1 LQPLFYLFILLC
13 IFVWFSILFYFL
25 CKSTKPT
32 RPTNQPIMRLSQW
45 FQLLLLSSV
54 SIAGPVSLTSS
65 APASQS
71 TACGTIV
78 NSEVTY
84 IFNASLAYE
93 CLTSVPFNP
102 AVASRFLQYYND
114 TLPFQSTLTYLK
126 NPPPSYQQP
135 GVDLLG
141 GLEQLQQAI
150 NNGVFPNQYEFE
162 SALQTLLY
170 AAHDGHVNLVAGIL
184 SAFDFASPYD
194 IVSLSLDGVQL
205 PKVYLAV
212 DLFWSSYFTTY
223 QPSAIASI
231 NGIDTTA
238 YLTQFALKNSAGTL
252 EPHADWNQLMLSAA
266 QDIQGLFNVFSGGAT
281 FYPGDT
287 ITFALENG
295 TEISDYYLAIYN
307 SPGPT
312 GPLETGGDFYNFF
325 VLGFYPAS
333 FDSDSIDNTTDSSA
347 SSSAAPS
354 STPTAAAT
362 STVVSSA
369 APTPSSW
376 DNPAY
381 PDSPDVYQPD
391 LGAYGEGY
399 ITGYFLNSTST
410 SVLSIPSF
418 DEDGDAVD
426 TFQSTIEQFIARSKA
441 AGLQK
446 VVIDLQQNIGG
457 QSLLAIDTF
466 KQFFPNIDPFAGSRM
481 RAHPSANVMGETM
494 TDHWNSL
501 NNADDDYLD
510 LAANEWVATDRLN
523 ANTDQNFSSWAEFFG
538 PHLYDG
544 DDFTT
549 TQRYNLTS
557 FIFDVAAVDDEDED
571 ISFAVYGYGANPA
584 PPNAAPPYAAED
596 IIILSDGICGSSCAL
611 FMEMMH
617 HEAGVRVVAVGGR
630 PSVGP
635 MQAPSGSRG
644 ARDYTTDTLDANIN
658 FVQGLL
664 ANQSSPEVT
673 FLPNRTQAL
682 NVFVTFADI
691 NLRDQVRRN
700 ETIPLQFAYEAADCR
715 IFYTPQTVYNYTMLW
730 QYAANAIWSKAS
742 LCVQGSTGFAT
753 TGINETD
760 FVGPP
765 SAAPSTLTN
774 MTTYLNALNASSLP
788 NLIYLDDGL
797 PDGGSGL
804 NARNSPNIKTKPC
817 KVDGDCFSGSFCHSV
832 STCLGSSPVL
842 QCVSKCYKAGAPCTG
857 SGNCILQQQVLGAV
871 GSQNLHQGFCPPP
884 SSLKPC
890 GAQTTIGEVNL
901 GPIASRADGEED
913 TK

>member
-1 LQPLFYLFILLC
+1 
-13 IFVWFSILFYFL
+13 
-25 CKSTKPT
+25 
-32 RPTNQPIMRLSQW
+32 MRLLQW
-45 FQLLLLSSV
+45 FRLLLLSGP
-54 SIAGPVSLTSS
+54 SIAEPISLTFR
-65 APASQS
+65 APAPQS

-78 NSEVTY
+78 NSEDTY
-84 IFNASLAYE
+84 IFNASLAYD

-102 AVASRFLQYYND
+102 AVATRFLQYYND
-114 TLPFQSTLTYLK
+114 TLQFQSTLAYLK
-126 NPPPSYQQP
+126 NPPTSYQQP

-141 GLEQLQQAI
+141 GLEELQQAI
-150 NNGVFPNQYEFE
+150 INGIFSNQYEFE
-162 SALQTLLY
+162 AALQTLLY
-170 AAHDGHVNLVAGIL
+170 AAHDGHVDLVAGIL
-184 SAFDFASPYD
+184 SAFNFASPYD

-212 DLFWSSYFTTY
+212 DLFQSSYFTTY

-231 NGIDTTA
+231 NGINTTT

-266 QDIQGLFNVFSGGAT
+266 QDIQGLLNVFSGGAT

-287 ITFALENG
+287 ITFTFENG

-333 FDSDSIDNTTDSSA
+333 FDPDSIDNTTDSSA
-347 SSSAAPS
+347 PSSAAP

-376 DNPAY
+376 NNTAY
-381 PDSPDVYQPD
+381 PNSPDVYQPD
-391 LGAYGEGY
+391 LGIYGEGY
-399 ITGYFLNSTST
+399 ISGYFLNSTST

-418 DEDGDAVD
+418 DEYDDAVD
-426 TFQSTIEQFIARSKA
+426 TFQSTIGQFIAQSKA

-446 VVIDLQQNIGG
+446 VVIDLQQNLGG

-494 TDHWNSL
+494 TNYWNSL
-501 NNADDDYLD
+501 NDTSDDNYN
-510 LAANEWVATDRLN
+510 LAANEWVATDRLD
-523 ANTDQNFSSWAEFFG
+523 ANTGQNFSSWAEFFG
-538 PHLYDG
+538 PYLYDG

-549 TQRYNLTS
+549 TQRYNLSS
-557 FIFDVAAVDDEDED
+557 FIFDVAAIDGDDV
-571 ISFAVYGYGANPA
+571 SFAVYGYSANPA
-584 PPNAAPPYAAED
+584 PPNAAPPYSAED
-596 IIILSDGICGSSCAL
+596 IIILSDGICDSSCAL

-617 HEAGVRVVAVGGR
+617 HEAGVRVVVVGGR

-644 ARDYTTDTLDANIN
+644 ARDYATDTLDANIN
-658 FVQGLL
+658 FVQVLL

-673 FLPNRTQAL
+673 FLPNRTEAL
-682 NVFVTFADI
+682 DVYVTFADI

-715 IFYTPQTVYNYTMLW
+715 IFYTPQTVYNYTRLW
-730 QYAANAIWSKAS
+730 QYAADAIWSKAS

-753 TGINETD
+753 TGTNKTD
-760 FVGPP
+760 FVGPASGTP
-765 SAAPSTLTN
+765 GTLTN
-774 MTTYLNALNASSLP
+774 LTTYLHALNTSSLP
-788 NLIYLDDGL
+788 SLISLDDGL

-804 NARNSPNIKTKPC
+804 NARNSLIAKSKAC
-817 KVDGDCFSGSFCHSV
+817 KVDGDCSSGSFCHSV
-832 STCLGSSPVL
+832 PTCLGSSPIP
-842 QCVSKCYKAGAPCTG
+842 QCVSKCSKPGAPCIG
-857 SGNCILQQQVLGAV
+857 SGKCTLQQQAVATV
-871 GSQNLHQGFCPPP
+871 GSQDFHPSFCPPP

-890 GAQTTIGEVNL
+890 GAETTIGEVNP
-901 GPIASRADGEED
+901 GPLSSRDDGEED